1 MNFDQFKDKAAKI
14 LNIKLDGYK
23 IKRVKRRTD
32 SLMRRRDVDDYREC
46 LALIKNDL
54 NFRRAYINHFT
65 INTSE
70 FYRNPKNYQHLQD
83 KILPELLA
91 KNNKLKIWSAPC
103 SNGSEPYTVAIILT
117 EMGISSSRYEILA
130 SDLDP
135 DIISDAR
142 RGLYKENA
150 VKDVPDS
157 ILKKYFTIND
167 NSDKKYKLDRNIKN
181 KVKFEKRDLIYGKY
195 IADWDLIISR
205 NFFIY
210 LTKKLKGE
218 IIKRF
223 VSVLKKDG
231 YLFLGNTEFIFRSD
245 HYALQKDKY
254 SFYKKS

>member
-167 NSDKKYKLDRNIKN
+167 NSDKLFPEPDSLNEISSDYNGLTTTKAVILLSKILLKQNSKIKELN
-181 KVKFEKRDLIYGKY
+181 
-195 IADWDLIISR
+195 
-205 NFFIY
+205 
-210 LTKKLKGE
+210 
-218 IIKRF
+218 
-223 VSVLKKDG
+223 
-231 YLFLGNTEFIFRSD
+231 SD
-245 HYALQKDKY
+245 NSID
-254 SFYKKS
+254 KKSIARGIITKLRKVMP